1 MRGCA
6 ADRSPY
12 ATNPALMKKAT
23 TRRLSRPSRRPVR
36 IALVMIVRDE
46 AESIARC
53 LLSAKSAVDEMI
65 VLDTGSTDATIAI
78 ARDLG
83 AKVFEWAWRDDFAAA
98 RNEALSH
105 STADWNLILDADEW
119 LVGDGQLLR
128 QVAQR
133 EHLSGGGFLGLLQVK
148 SLLDAQRGAAPIAA
162 PDAADPPLLTLDVNV
177 PGSEIYF
184 SWLPRFFPRGIKY
197 FGRIHEQPRSELPF
211 QFRKLAV
218 EIGHGGYLW
227 AKLVQKK
234 GRNRSLLLTAL
245 RDDPESPYLHYQL
258 GKDYD
263 IYGGF
268 AEAITC
274 YEKALHLVRPGHIY
288 RIDMV
293 VRTLACLKNVGQL
306 ELAYKFAEDEMQY
319 CQKSPDFFFVLAYIM
334 LKLAVQQPHRAREE
348 WLPMAR
354 VSLLFALKI
363 GDAPEIEG
371 SVSGRGSSMAARDLA
386 KLDLALAR
394 LNGVA

>member
-1 MRGCA
+1 
-6 ADRSPY
+6 
-12 ATNPALMKKAT
+12 
-23 TRRLSRPSRRPVR
+23 
-36 IALVMIVRDE
+36 MIVRNE

-53 LLSAKSAVDEMI
+53 LLSAKRAVDEMI

-133 EHLSGGGFLGLLQVK
+133 EHLSGGGFLGFLQVK
-148 SLLDAQRGAAPIAA
+148 SLIDAQRGEAPTAPSAAS
-162 PDAADPPLLTLDVNV
+162 DAAADRPLLTSDDKV

-184 SWLPRFFPRGIKY
+184 SWLPRFFPRGVKY
-197 FGRIHEQPRSELPF
+197 VGRIHEQPISELPF
-211 QFRKLAV
+211 KLRKIAV
-218 EIGHGGYLW
+218 EIGHDGYLW
-227 AKLVQKK
+227 AKLVEKK
-234 GRNRSLLLTAL
+234 GRNRSLLLAAL

-258 GKDYD
+258 GKEYD
-263 IYGGF
+263 IYGDF
-268 AEAITC
+268 SEAISS
-274 YEKALHLVRPGHIY
+274 YEKALHLVQPEHIY

-293 VRTLACLKNVGQL
+293 VRTLVCLKNVGQL

-319 CQKSPDFFFVLAYIM
+319 CQKSPDFFFVMARIM
-334 LKLAVQQPHRAREE
+334 LALAVQQPHRARDE

-354 VSLLFALKI
+354 VSMLFALKI

-371 SVSGRGSSMAARDLA
+371 SVSGRGSSLAASDLA
-386 KLDLALAR
+386 KIDLILAR
-394 LNGVA
+394 LNGAA

>member
-1 MRGCA
+1 
-6 ADRSPY
+6 
-12 ATNPALMKKAT
+12 
-23 TRRLSRPSRRPVR
+23 
-36 IALVMIVRDE
+36 
-46 AESIARC
+46 
-53 LLSAKSAVDEMI
+53 MI

-78 ARDLG
+78 ARELG
-83 AKVFEWAWRDDFAAA
+83 AKVFEWAWRDDFSAA

-148 SLLDAQRGAAPIAA
+148 SLLDAQRGATPSAAASAA
-162 PDAADPPLLTLDVNV
+162 PDAAADRPLLTLDDKV

-211 QFRKLAV
+211 QFRRLAI
-218 EIGHGGYLW
+218 EIGHDGYLW
-227 AKLVQKK
+227 GKLVEKK
-234 GRNRSLLLTAL
+234 GRNRNLLLEAIKGE
-245 RDDPESPYLHYQL
+245 PESPYLHYQL

-263 IYGGF
+263 IYGDY
-268 AEAITC
+268 AEAIPF
-274 YEKALHLVRPGHIY
+274 YEKALHLVQPEHIY
-288 RIDMV
+288 RIDTV
-293 VRTLACLKNVGQL
+293 VRTLVCLKNVGLL
-306 ELAYKFAEDEMQY
+306 ELAFKFSEDEMPY
-319 CQKSPDFFFVLAYIM
+319 CQKSPDFFYVLAHIM
-334 LKLAVQQPHRAREE
+334 LGLAMKQPHRARDE

-354 VSLLFALKI
+354 ISLLFALKI

-371 SVSGRGSSMAARDLA
+371 SVSGRGSSMAASDLV

-394 LNGVA
+394 LNGAA

>member
-1 MRGCA
+1 MR
-6 ADRSPY
+6 
-12 ATNPALMKKAT
+12 KAS
-23 TRRLSRPSRRPVR
+23 TRRPSRPSRQPVR
-36 IALVMIVRDE
+36 IALVMIVRNE

-65 VLDTGSTDATIAI
+65 VLDTGSTDATMAI

-119 LVGDGQLLR
+119 LVGDGHLLR
-128 QVAQR
+128 QAAQR

-148 SLLDAQRGAAPIAA
+148 SPLDAQRVAVPSAAPEA
-162 PDAADPPLLTLDVNV
+162 AADRPLPTLDVNA
-177 PGSEIYF
+177 PGSQIYF

-197 FGRIHEQPRSELPF
+197 VGRIHEQPGSEPPL

-218 EIGHGGYLW
+218 EIGHDGYLW
-227 AKLVQKK
+227 AKMSEKK
-234 GRNRSLLLTAL
+234 GRNRSLMLAAL
-245 RDDPESPYLHYQL
+245 RDDPEDPYLHYQL

-263 IYGGF
+263 IYGDF
-268 AEAITC
+268 SEAISC
-274 YEKALHLVRPGHIY
+274 YEKSLHLIRPGHVY

-293 VRTLACLKNVGQL
+293 VRTLVCLKNVGLL
-306 ELAYKFAEDEMQY
+306 ELAYKFAEDEIPY
-319 CQKSPDFFFVLAYIM
+319 CQKSPDFFFVLAHIM
-334 LKLAVQQPHRAREE
+334 IGLAVQQSHRARDE

-354 VSLLFALKI
+354 ISLLFALKI

-371 SVSGRGSSMAARDLA
+371 SVSGRGSSMAASDLA
-386 KLDLALAR
+386 KIDLMLAR
-394 LNGVA
+394 QNEAA

>member
-1 MRGCA
+1 MR
-6 ADRSPY
+6 
-12 ATNPALMKKAT
+12 KAS
-23 TRRLSRPSRRPVR
+23 TRRPSRPSRRPVR
-36 IALVMIVRDE
+36 IALVMIVRNE

-105 STADWNLILDADEW
+105 STADWNLVLDADEW

-128 QVAQR
+128 QAAQR
-133 EHLSGGGFLGLLQVK
+133 EHLNGGGFLGLLQVK
-148 SLLDAQRGAAPIAA
+148 SPLDGQRVAVPSAAPEA
-162 PDAADPPLLTLDVNV
+162 AADRPLPTLDVNA
-177 PGSEIYF
+177 PGSQIYF

-197 FGRIHEQPRSELPF
+197 VGRIHEQPRSEPLL

-218 EIGHGGYLW
+218 EIGHDGYLW
-227 AKLVQKK
+227 TKMSEKK
-234 GRNRSLLLTAL
+234 GRNRSLLLAAL
-245 RDDPESPYLHYQL
+245 RDDPEDPYLHYQL

-263 IYGGF
+263 VYGDYS
-268 AEAITC
+268 EAISC
-274 YEKALHLVRPGHIY
+274 YEKGLHLVLPGHMY

-293 VRTLACLKNVGQL
+293 VRTLVCLKNVGLL
-306 ELAYKFAEDEMQY
+306 ELAYKFAEDEMPY
-319 CQKSPDFFFVLAYIM
+319 CQKSPDFFFVLAHIM
-334 LKLAVQQPHRAREE
+334 IGLAVQQPHRARSE

-354 VSLLFALKI
+354 ISLLFALKI
-363 GDAPEIEG
+363 GDAPEIEA
-371 SVSGRGSSMAARDLA
+371 SVSGRGSSSAARDLA
-386 KLDLALAR
+386 NLDLALAR
-394 LNGVA
+394 LNGSA